1 MNSLLIDAVVRQT
14 TVLIAT
20 LATATGNRASLAH
33 VANEVFANLSRE
45 LKAQGVGNKVIADM
59 FGMALRTYHDRVARL
74 SESHSQQGAS
84 LWDAVLGHIQREGPV
99 LRADVLRRFDRDG
112 DAMVRGV
119 LRELVDAGLVSR
131 TGQDAATVYRAT
143 TPEEQGLAQPVSEQE
158 VAARLVLVAVYRHGP
173 VKPEKLAQVLPLSGE
188 SLAAVLER
196 LTASGELSVEHNDGA
211 VLYRNDRLVIPHGDA
226 QGWQAAVF
234 DHYQAVVS
242 ALTAKL
248 RAGRASS
255 ARDETTGGST
265 YHFDVWEGHPHRAEA
280 FGLLA
285 EQRVR
290 ASALREAIEAHNRD
304 HERPADA
311 RGERVIA
318 YMGQHVLAEEESDE
332 A

>member
-1 MNSLLIDAVVRQT
+1 M
-14 TVLIAT
+14 
-20 LATATGNRASLAH
+20 
-33 VANEVFANLSRE
+33 E
-45 LKAQGVGNKVIADM
+45 LERP
-59 FGMALRTYHDRVARL
+59 L
-74 SESHSQQGAS
+74 
-84 LWDAVLGHIQREGPV
+84 AVLLLE
-99 LRADVLRRFDRDG
+99 DVPAGDVGGEHVGRD
-112 DAMVRGV
+112 
-119 LRELVDAGLVSR
+119 L
-131 TGQDAATVYRAT
+131 AAAEAE
-143 TPEEQGLAQPVSEQE
+143 PEERGPRLAPLGLAQAREPLQQE

-265 YHFDVWEGHPHRAEA
+265 YHFDVWVGHPHRAEA
-280 FGLLA
+280 VGLLA